1 MKRNERAPHSGGG
14 GHRYAGNPAGAPSNA
29 SRSMTLISSKLG
41 SSVSLL
47 SISPRE
53 AAAAFEQV
61 RADIEALPPG
71 EMVRITAHVPTVVSI
86 AIGALPNLE
95 AARAQIAKQL
105 PFFDLAELDKLP
117 AYTRALYHAYLLTLP
132 SADAQVTLQTLLAEA
147 APLRERLLVVA
158 EGLVHFNLADRERVA
173 SIRRGTGHLDTAN
186 DLVALAHLFQST
198 DSSVLARTLLTPAEI
213 ERASELGWAIVS
225 TLGQRRV
232 GTNGGSAPN
241 VYEDACVRLFRLV
254 VRTYDQGRR
263 ALGYLRWNEG
273 DLNEKMPSLYSRSR
287 ARRAV
292 VEVPAPEGEEGPEQ
306 GEAGEVISE

>member
-1 MKRNERAPHSGGG
+1 MGVRSGRWASMRG
-14 GHRYAGNPAGAPSNA
+14 RPCGAPSNA
-29 SRSMTLISSKLG
+29 SRSMTPISSKLG

-47 SISPRE
+47 AISPRE
-53 AAAAFEQV
+53 AAAAFERV
-61 RADIEALPPG
+61 RADVEALPAS

-95 AARAQIAKQL
+95 AAREQIARQL
-105 PFFDLAELDKLP
+105 PFFDLSELDKLP

-132 SADAQVTLQTLLAEA
+132 SADAQAGLQTLLTEA

-158 EGLVHFNLADRERVA
+158 EGLVHFDLADRERVA
-173 SIRRGTGHLDTAN
+173 SIRRGNGHLDTAN

-198 DSSVLARTLLTPAEI
+198 DSSVLARTLLTTAEI

-225 TLGQRRV
+225 ALGQRRV
-232 GTNGGSAPN
+232 GTNGAGTPN

-263 ALGYLRWNEG
+263 ALAYLRWSEG

-287 ARRAV
+287 GRRAV